1 MFLKEPREHCEFI
14 LFNTISILKM
24 TQYTSLNAKWANF
37 QLNKLKSA
45 IKIDTEVTL
54 NFSSN
59 MIGDSNDDTNFS
71 HRLLLSDR
79 QLSKFYK
86 ALANNLSANIK
97 LLESQ
102 SCKLV

>member
-1 MFLKEPREHCEFI
+1 MFLKELGEYCEYI
-14 LFNTISILKM
+14 LFHIISILKM
-24 TQYTSLNAKWANF
+24 TQYASLNVKWANF
-37 QLNKLKSA
+37 QLSKLKSA

-59 MIGDSNDDTNFS
+59 VIGDSDDDTNFS

-79 QLSKFYK
+79 QLSKFCK

>member
-1 MFLKEPREHCEFI
+1 
-14 LFNTISILKM
+14 M
-24 TQYTSLNAKWANF
+24 TQYTSLNEKWANF
-37 QLNKLKSA
+37 ELNKLKSA

-59 MIGDSNDDTNFS
+59 MISDSNDDTNFS

-79 QLSKFYK
+79 QLSKFCK
-86 ALANNLSANIK
+86 VLANNLSANIK